1 MSRPK
6 GSKNKP
12 KAETFEVSR
21 KGDVVTLKINMEK
34 QISGAPINRN
44 SNRGW
49 VNWGEKNN
57 YPMAL
62 SSLYYNSIVHKACID
77 FVVTAIVGEGIDVE
91 KTGDV
96 DIMPNYTET
105 WDEFIE
111 KIVKDYVIFGSYAFQ
126 IIKNRDNS
134 TYSFFHQPISEVRCS
149 DLNEDGVPDS
159 YWICPDWTATV
170 KYPPVEL
177 PRFGFGE
184 NEDIKSGK
192 PYLFVYESYT
202 PDLKYYFA
210 PAYVGALKAIQTEVE
225 LIRYDLRSVMN
236 NFTASGVLA
245 LNRIDDE
252 KERQDVIQNIENMF
266 QGSDAANSLMIVF
279 KNNDEETP
287 VSFTKFDKDFNHVDL
302 FDETN
307 ERTIERIVSA
317 HRIPS
322 KQLVGFSS
330 DNAQLGGSGNELN
343 VGFKLFNET
352 VAKRMRKN
360 VVNTINKMFLI
371 NGIELNIEL
380 KPLDFSIE
388 TNDNND
394 TVATD

>member
-6 GSKNKP
+6 GSKNRP

-62 SSLYYNSIVHKACID
+62 SSLYYNSIVHKACVD
-77 FVVTAIVGEGIDVE
+77 FVITAIVGEGIDVE

-96 DIMPNYTET
+96 NIMPNYTET

-202 PDLKYYFA
+202 PDLKYYYA

-388 TNDNND
+388 TNDNNE
-394 TVATD
+394 VEITD

>member
-12 KAETFEVSR
+12 KPQTFEVSR

-62 SSLYYNSIVHKACID
+62 SSLYYNSIVHKACVD

-96 DIMPNYTET
+96 GIMPNYTET

-202 PDLKYYFA
+202 PDLKYYYA

-388 TNDNND
+388 TNDNNE
-394 TVATD
+394 VEITD